1 MWRWLVVGLWL
12 AATLASAAELRVTVR
27 DARGQPL
34 PEAVVMLES
43 PQAARAVK
51 PLMGVEMVQRDK
63 TFIPQVLVVTRGTAV
78 SFPNQD
84 TVRHHVYSLSPAKP
98 FEIKLYAGTP
108 ANPVVFDRAG
118 VVLLGCN
125 IHDHMVGWIVVA
137 DTPYHGLTD
146 PKGTTR
152 LAPVPAG
159 AYSLVVWHPDLPV
172 GSNGVR
178 RAVTLRDGAPVAVDV
193 VLAEVGR

>member
-1 MWRWLVVGLWL
+1 MWRWLLAGLWL

-51 PLMGVEMVQRDK
+51 PLTGVEMVQRDK

-118 VVLLGCN
+118 VVVLGCN
-125 IHDHMVGWIVVA
+125 IHDEMVAWIVVA
-137 DTPYHGLTD
+137 DTPYFGVTGSTGVARVTSI
-146 PKGTTR
+146 PPGK
-152 LAPVPAG
+152 
-159 AYSLVVWHPDLPV
+159 YSMVVWHPDLPV
-172 GSNGVR
+172 GSSGAR
-178 RAVTLRDGAPVAVDV
+178 QSVTLRSDAGSLDV
-193 VLAEVGR
+193 TLKEIKR

>member
-1 MWRWLVVGLWL
+1 MWRWWVVGLWL

-27 DARGQPL
+27 DASGQPL

-51 PLMGVEMVQRDK
+51 PLTGVEMVQRDK

-78 SFPNQD
+78 SFPNRD

-118 VVLLGCN
+118 VVVLGCN
-125 IHDHMVGWIVVA
+125 IHDEMVAWIVVA
-137 DTPYHGLTD
+137 DTPYFGVTGPTGVARLTSI
-146 PKGTTR
+146 PPGK
-152 LAPVPAG
+152 
-159 AYSLVVWHPDLPV
+159 YSMVVWHPDLPV
-172 GSNGVR
+172 GSSGVR
-178 RAVTLRDGAPVAVDV
+178 QSVTLRSDAGSLDV
-193 VLAEVGR
+193 TLKEIKR